1 METRSD
7 STLGLNA
14 LTPRALVSDWW
25 LNVNLDVPAQAH
37 HKSLAT

>member
-14 LTPRALVSDWW
+14 MMPRALVSDWW
-25 LNVNLDVPAQAH
+25 LDVNLDVLAQIYD
-37 HKSLAT
+37 KSSAT

>member
-14 LTPRALVSDWW
+14 MTPRALVSDWW
-25 LNVNLDVPAQAH
+25 LDVNLDVLAQIYD
-37 HKSLAT
+37 KSSAT